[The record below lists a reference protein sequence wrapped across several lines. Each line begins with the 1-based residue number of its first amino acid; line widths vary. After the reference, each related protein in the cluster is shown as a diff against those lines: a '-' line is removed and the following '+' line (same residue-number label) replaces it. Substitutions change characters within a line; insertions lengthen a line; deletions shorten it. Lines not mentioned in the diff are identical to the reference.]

1 MRSSLGFSTLGFVL
15 LSAGCFDP
23 QDSDPGSSESTDNG
37 STTSVGATSVD
48 TPMGSSGTP
57 EPPGGVTTD
66 VTAGATSDAATTE
79 TGEDPDSSDDGS
91 SSGGASTCGDTPG
104 MVCVFAGEFLRG
116 SDDPRVPPDEQ
127 PQTSIY
133 LDEFEIDEFEVT
145 VAEYV
150 ACFEAGACSAPADA
164 FGGGSECNWMR
175 PGLDEHPINCIDW
188 FQADD
193 YCAWADKRLPT
204 EAEWEKAA
212 RGVDG
217 RTYPWGEETP
227 TCELAVMN
235 DGGFGCGIGTPSL
248 PVGSRSPDGDSPYG
262 VKDVAG
268 NVWEWVEDWYDPEYY
283 GNAPTENP
291 TGPGNGTAKIVRGGG
306 WINSTGSAN
315 TGLRMADRAES
326 APVSGSTSYGIR
338 CARTPR

>member
-1 MRSSLGFSTLGFVL
+1 MCRAQAFSSLCALL

-23 QDSDPGSSESTDNG
+23 QDSDPGSSDSTSNA

-48 TPMGSSGTP
+48 SPMPGSSTT
-57 EPPGGVTTD
+57 ESPGGHTD
-66 VTAGATSDAATTE
+66 ASTSGVAPTDTE
-79 TGEDPDSSDDGS
+79 ADPDTSGDGGS
-91 SSGGASTCGDTPG
+91 SSGSPSSCGDTPG
-104 MVCVFAGEFLRG
+104 MVCVFAGEFIRG
-116 SDDPRVPPDEQ
+116 SDDPRVPSDEV
-127 PQTSIY
+127 PQTTIF

-150 ACFEAGACSAPADA
+150 ACFEAGACSEPGDA
-164 FGGGSECNWMR
+164 FGDGSDCNWMR
-175 PGLDEHPINCIDW
+175 AGLDEHPINCIDW

-193 YCAWADKRLPT
+193 YCTWADKRLPT

-217 RTYPWGEETP
+217 RTHPWGEDEP
-227 TCELAVMN
+227 TCNLAVMN

-262 VKDVAG
+262 LKDAAG
-268 NVWEWVEDWYDPEYY
+268 NVWEWVADWYDPEYY
-283 GNAPTENP
+283 PRAPTENP
-291 TGPGNGTAKIVRGGG
+291 MGPGNGTAKIVRGGG
-306 WINSTGSAN
+306 WINTHDSAN

-326 APVSGSTSYGIR
+326 NPVNGSTVYGIR